1 MITTENST
9 IFLDLNTTI
18 LGNFNLT
25 IIGYNPNNTVNATV
39 NDIIY
44 YTIKF
49 DCLYND
55 KVLNH
60 PLDYGLNINDSSL
73 TITNYSS
80 TIEGY
85 TRLDLIFMVEKDR
98 SPF

>member
-39 NDIIY
+39 SDIIY

-49 DCLYND
+49 DCLNKD
-55 KVLNH
+55 KIFNH
-60 PLDYGLNINDSSL
+60 P
-73 TITNYSS
+73 
-80 TIEGY
+80 
-85 TRLDLIFMVEKDR
+85 
-98 SPF
+98 